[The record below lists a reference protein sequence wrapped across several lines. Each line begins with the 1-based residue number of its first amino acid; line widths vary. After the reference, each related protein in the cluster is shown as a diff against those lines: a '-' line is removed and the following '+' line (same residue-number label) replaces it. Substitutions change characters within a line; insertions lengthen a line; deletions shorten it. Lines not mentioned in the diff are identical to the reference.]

1 MFDIGFAE
9 IVLIAIVGLLVIG
22 PDRLPGAIRTGSAWL
37 GQIRRS
43 FNSIRDEVQRELHND
58 EIMRQL
64 RESNDS
70 LKREVQQVN
79 ASLDQSARQAEVD
92 LQSSGDSAAESAKGP
107 EA

>member
-70 LKREVQQVN
+70 LQREVQQVS
-79 ASLDQSARQAEVD
+79 ATVDQSLRQTEAEMH
-92 LQSSGDSAAESAKGP
+92 SATAAADDTPKEPGA
-107 EA
+107 